1 MLKKNNYYYLI
12 NQIIKIMAEKVS
24 TDFAFKILLL
34 GDSSV
39 GKTCF
44 IKRYTDNTFQ
54 DAYLSTIGF
63 DFKFKFITLDNGK
76 TVKVQL
82 WDTAGQERFR
92 TIAKSYYK
100 GAHGIVLIYDVT
112 NRKTFDNIRKWLNQ
126 INNEASNKISI
137 ILVANKIDCEERQ
150 VSAEEGESLAKANNL
165 PIFEASAK
173 ESINVEE
180 SFKFLIEKINE
191 HIEEFN
197 NTTQTT
203 TQLNNKSKPQK
214 KGCC

>member
-1 MLKKNNYYYLI
+1 MTEGL
-12 NQIIKIMAEKVS
+12 E
-24 TDFAFKILLL
+24 FAFKILLL

-44 IKRYTDNTFQ
+44 LKRYTENTFQ

-63 DFKFKFITLDNGK
+63 DFKYKLVTLEDGK
-76 TVKVQL
+76 IVKVQL
-82 WDTAGQERFR
+82 WDTAGEERFR

-112 NRKTFDNIRKWLNQ
+112 NRKTYENIRKWMNQ
-126 INNEASNKISI
+126 IKDDSSSNISI
-137 ILVANKIDCEERQ
+137 ILVANKIDCENEYRQ
-150 VSAEEGESLAKANNL
+150 VTKEEGKTLAKSNNL

-173 ESINVEE
+173 DNINVEE
-180 SFKFLIEKINE
+180 SFKYLIEKINQN
-191 HIEEFN
+191 ISN
-197 NTTQTT
+197 ISVQTT
-203 TQLNNKSKPQK
+203 TKLNIDNKNKKKEK

>member
-1 MLKKNNYYYLI
+1 
-12 NQIIKIMAEKVS
+12 MADKENTEITYKV
-24 TDFAFKILLL
+24 LLL

-44 IKRYTDNTFQ
+44 LKRYIDNTFQ

-63 DFKFKFITLDNGK
+63 DFKFKNVTLKDGK
-76 TVKVQL
+76 KVKVQL

-112 NRKTFDNIRKWLNQ
+112 SKRTYENIRKWLNQ
-126 INNEASNKISI
+126 IKEEASNRISI
-137 ILVANKIDCEERQ
+137 ILVANKIDCEGERE
-150 VSAEEGESLAKANNL
+150 VSKEEGENLATTSGL
-165 PIFEASAK
+165 TLFEASAK
-173 ESINVEE
+173 DSINVNE
-180 SFKFLIEKINE
+180 SFQYLIERISEKYANINS
-191 HIEEFN
+191 
-197 NTTQTT
+197 NTTK
-203 TQLNNKSKPQK
+203 LNNSKNEK

>member
-1 MLKKNNYYYLI
+1 
-12 NQIIKIMAEKVS
+12 MADKENTEITYKV
-24 TDFAFKILLL
+24 LLL

-44 IKRYTDNTFQ
+44 LKRYIDNTFQ

-63 DFKFKFITLDNGK
+63 DFKFKNVTLNDGK
-76 TVKVQL
+76 KVKVQL

-112 NRKTFDNIRKWLNQ
+112 SKRTYENIRKWLNQ
-126 INNEASNKISI
+126 IKEEASNRISI
-137 ILVANKIDCEERQ
+137 ILVANKIDCEGERE
-150 VSAEEGESLAKANNL
+150 VSKDEGESLAKTSGL
-165 PIFEASAK
+165 TLFEASAK
-173 ESINVEE
+173 DSINVNE
-180 SFKFLIEKINE
+180 SFQYLIERISEKYANINS
-191 HIEEFN
+191 
-197 NTTQTT
+197 NTSK
-203 TQLNNKSKPQK
+203 LNNSKNEK

>member
-1 MLKKNNYYYLI
+1 MVDKQQTTEPTY
-12 NQIIKIMAEKVS
+12 KV
-24 TDFAFKILLL
+24 LLL

-44 IKRYTDNTFQ
+44 LKRYIDNTFQ

-63 DFKFKFITLDNGK
+63 DFKFKNVTLKDGK
-76 TVKVQL
+76 KVKIQL

-112 NRKTFDNIRKWLNQ
+112 SKRTYENIRKWLNQ
-126 INNEASNKISI
+126 IKEEASSRISI
-137 ILVANKIDCEERQ
+137 ILVANKIDCEEERE
-150 VSAEEGESLAKANNL
+150 VTKEEGENLAKTSGL
-165 PIFEASAK
+165 TLFEASAK
-173 ESINVEE
+173 DSINVNE
-180 SFKFLIEKINE
+180 SFQDLIEKISEKYAN
-191 HIEEFN
+191 IN
-197 NTTQTT
+197 SNTTK
-203 TQLNNKSKPQK
+203 LNNSKNEK

>member
-1 MLKKNNYYYLI
+1 MT
-12 NQIIKIMAEKVS
+12 EKVNS
-24 TDFAFKILLL
+24 DFAIKILLL

-44 IKRYTDNTFQ
+44 LKRYTDNTFQ

-112 NRKTFDNIRKWLNQ
+112 NRKTYDNIRKWLNQ
-126 INNEASNKISI
+126 IKDEASNKISI
-137 ILVANKIDCEERQ
+137 ILVANKIDSEERQ
-150 VSAEEGESLAKANNL
+150 VSVEEGETLAKASNL

-173 ESINVEE
+173 DSINVEE
-180 SFKFLIEKINE
+180 SFKFLIEQINE
-191 HIEEFN
+191 NIGDF
-197 NTTQTT
+197 TPTQTS
-203 TQLNNKSKPQK
+203 TQLNSKNKSQK

>member
-1 MLKKNNYYYLI
+1 MTENAN
-12 NQIIKIMAEKVS
+12 

-44 IKRYTDNTFQ
+44 LKRYTDNTFQ

-63 DFKFKFITLDNGK
+63 DFKFKFVTLDNGK

-100 GAHGIVLIYDVT
+100 GAHGIILIYDVT
-112 NRKTFDNIRKWLNQ
+112 NRKTYDNIKKWLNQ
-126 INNEASNKISI
+126 IRDEASNRISI
-137 ILVANKIDCEERQ
+137 ILVANKIDCEDTRQ
-150 VSAEEGESLAKANNL
+150 VTKEEGETLAKANNL

-173 ESINVEE
+173 DSINVNE
-180 SFKFLIEKINE
+180 SFQFLIEKINE
-191 HIEEFN
+191 NVSNII
-197 NTTQTT
+197 TQNVTK
-203 TQLNNKSKPQK
+203 LNNNKKQDK

>member
-1 MLKKNNYYYLI
+1 MT
-12 NQIIKIMAEKVS
+12 EGS
-24 TDFAFKILLL
+24 EFAFKILLL

-44 IKRYTDNTFQ
+44 LKRYTENTFQ

-63 DFKFKFITLDNGK
+63 DFKYKLVTLEDGK
-76 TVKVQL
+76 IVKVQL
-82 WDTAGQERFR
+82 WDTAGEERFR

-112 NRKTFDNIRKWLNQ
+112 NRKTYENIRKWMNQ
-126 INNEASNKISI
+126 IKDDSSSNISI
-137 ILVANKIDCEERQ
+137 ILVANKIDCENEFRQ
-150 VSAEEGESLAKANNL
+150 VTKEEGEVLAKNNNL

-173 ESINVEE
+173 DNINVEE
-180 SFKFLIEKINE
+180 SFKYLIEEINKKIS
-191 HIEEFN
+191 HF
-197 NTTQTT
+197 TVQTT
-203 TQLNNKSKPQK
+203 TKLNNDNKNIKQEK

>member
-1 MLKKNNYYYLI
+1 MTEGL
-12 NQIIKIMAEKVS
+12 E
-24 TDFAFKILLL
+24 FAFKILLL

-44 IKRYTDNTFQ
+44 LKRYTDNTFQ

-63 DFKFKFITLDNGK
+63 DFKYKFVTLEEGK

-82 WDTAGQERFR
+82 WDTAGEERFK

-112 NRKTFDNIRKWLNQ
+112 NRKTYDNIRKWMNQ
-126 INNEASNKISI
+126 IKDDSSSNISI
-137 ILVANKIDCEERQ
+137 ILVANKIDCENEFRQ
-150 VSAEEGESLAKANNL
+150 VIKEEGEVLAKNNNL

-173 ESINVEE
+173 DNINVEE
-180 SFKFLIEKINE
+180 SFKYLIEEINKKIS
-191 HIEEFN
+191 HF
-197 NTTQTT
+197 TVQTT
-203 TQLNNKSKPQK
+203 TKLNNDNKNIKQEK

>member
-1 MLKKNNYYYLI
+1 MTEGL
-12 NQIIKIMAEKVS
+12 EFS
-24 TDFAFKILLL
+24 FKILLL

-44 IKRYTDNTFQ
+44 LKRYTDNTFQ

-63 DFKFKFITLDNGK
+63 DFKYKFVTLEEGK

-82 WDTAGQERFR
+82 WDTAGEERFR

-112 NRKTFDNIRKWLNQ
+112 NRKTYDNIRKWMNQ
-126 INNEASNKISI
+126 IKDDSSSNISI
-137 ILVANKIDCEERQ
+137 ILVANKIDCENEFRQ
-150 VSAEEGESLAKANNL
+150 VTKEEGEVLAKNNNL

-173 ESINVEE
+173 DNINVEE
-180 SFKFLIEKINE
+180 SFKYLIEEINKKIS
-191 HIEEFN
+191 HF
-197 NTTQTT
+197 TVQTT
-203 TQLNNKSKPQK
+203 TKLNNDNKNIKQEK

>member
-1 MLKKNNYYYLI
+1 MTE
-12 NQIIKIMAEKVS
+12 QEFS
-24 TDFAFKILLL
+24 FKILLL

-44 IKRYTDNTFQ
+44 LKRYTDGTFQ

-63 DFKFKFITLDNGK
+63 DFKFKYITLDNGK

-100 GAHGIVLIYDVT
+100 GAHGIVLMYDVT
-112 NRKTFDNIRKWLNQ
+112 NRKTYDNIRKWLIQ
-126 INNEASNKISI
+126 IKNEAATKISI
-137 ILVANKIDCEERQ
+137 VLVANKIDCEDELRE
-150 VSAEEGESLAKANNL
+150 VKKEEGEVLAKNNNL
-165 PIFEASAK
+165 KIFEASAK
-173 ESINVEE
+173 DNINVEE
-180 SFKFLIEKINE
+180 SFKYIIEEINE
-191 HIEEFN
+191 NISN
-197 NTTQTT
+197 LSMQTST
-203 TQLNNKSKPQK
+203 KLNNDNKQNK